1 LKKKRV
7 TLKDISDKLH
17 ISTTAVSLTL
27 NDDRSVILAET
38 TRQKIKK
45 TAIEMGYDFTRLE
58 RRRKE
63 NRNVLYVT
71 DNWKMNHIST
81 SFFSNVAVQL
91 KRMLFQ
97 EGYRLIESE
106 FNDEDSELLKF
117 LVESY
122 PRIIVTSSLRFI
134 NALHRFNSQI
144 PIIFLQGDQDILP
157 ENQQATILMVDD
169 KSVGE
174 LAAGELLN
182 RNARNCA
189 LVFPKDD
196 IRSVRQR
203 LEGFTSVWSKTKRNM
218 EPLYIPDLE
227 TVDFDKLHSI
237 LQYRIGDF
245 DSYYFYS
252 DALALYGLRI
262 LHDAGFTVPGDVLVI
277 GTDNLYWGEYTIP
290 SLTTMDL
297 NESQFAGFI
306 LKEVLLGEKATIQS
320 ESAVVFSIQP
330 KLIVRES
337 SIGLENVLSI

>member
-1 LKKKRV
+1 MKKKRV
-7 TLKDISDKLH
+7 TLKDISDRVRV
-17 ISTTAVSLTL
+17 STTAVSLTL
-27 NDDRSVILAET
+27 NDDRSVILSET
-38 TRQKIKK
+38 TRQIIKK
-45 TAIEMGYDFTRLE
+45 TAIEMGYDFSRLE

-71 DNWKMNHIST
+71 DNWNMNHIST

-106 FNDEDSELLKF
+106 FNGEDSERLKF

-122 PRIIVTSSLRFI
+122 PRIIVTSSFRFI
-134 NALHRFNSQI
+134 NALNRFNSQI
-144 PIIFLQGDQDILP
+144 PIIFLQGELNLLP

-169 KSVGE
+169 KRVGE

-182 RNARNCA
+182 RNACNCA
-189 LVFPKDD
+189 LVFPSDS

-218 EPLYIPDLE
+218 EPLYIPDFE
-227 TVDFDKLHSI
+227 TVDFDKLDSI

-262 LHDAGFTVPGDVLVI
+262 FHNAGLSVPEDILVI

-297 NESQFAGFI
+297 KESQFAGFI
-306 LKEVLLGEKATIQS
+306 LKEVLLGEKVTLQS
-320 ESAVVFSIQP
+320 KSAVIYSIQP

-337 SIGLENVLSI
+337 TSGPNSVLSI